1 MPGISS
7 LGIGSGLDLAG
18 LVQKLVA
25 AEGQAASARFDRRE
39 AKFQAELSALGLFKS
54 ALSDFKS
61 AQQELLSITDFQ
73 TISAESGDS
82 DLYTV
87 TADTDARVGQHS
99 IEIQSLARSQ
109 KLASKAFASDADVV
123 GSGTLT
129 FRFGTYDS
137 GTNTFSANAQ
147 KAIQTVNIDPAN
159 NTLSG
164 IRDAVNDADIGVRAS
179 IVDDGTGHRLVFSSV
194 DTGAENSLEII
205 VGSDLDG
212 NNQDDAGL
220 SQLAYDPTAAGSGSG
235 KNLTETVAA
244 ADAKLVVDGL
254 TITRSENIVEG
265 VIQGITFNLKSAA
278 PGTTTDLTI
287 TKESAAV
294 TNKVK
299 QFVDDFNTL
308 IDSLDDLSHYN
319 ADTGQ
324 AGPLFGDSS
333 LRGIESRIRNLL
345 TNAVSGLSG
354 AVVSLADIGITTEK
368 DGTLKLDS
376 SKLQAAVD
384 TDPDAV
390 ARLFSESGTV
400 PDSLL
405 RFSGSENQSIP
416 GNYAINITQL
426 ATQGAYSGAAAGA
439 FPLTLDSTNDTLGI
453 KVDGVDSA
461 TIHLSQGS
469 YNTGAELA
477 TELQQ
482 KINSDHSLAAAGVSV
497 AVTFQSGKFL
507 ITSDRFGSAS
517 TVEIT
522 SVGAASAA
530 TLGLS
535 AGAGTA
541 GVDVAG
547 TIGGLQASGTGQTLT
562 GTGNASGISIEVLGG
577 ALGDRGDL
585 SFARGISVTLDDLI
599 DGILDT
605 GSIIDSKINN
615 LNDRIEDIGEHRA
628 EQSRRLSSY
637 QARLVSQFTAL
648 DTLISQLQTTNTFLT
663 QQLSNLPGF
672 GKRDN

>member
-7 LGIGSGLDLAG
+7 LGIGSGLDLSG

-25 AEGQAASARFDRRE
+25 AEAQSTSARFDRRE
-39 AKFQAELSALGLFKS
+39 ANFQSELSALGLFKS

-61 AQQELLSITDFQ
+61 AQQELLSIGDFQ

-82 DLYTV
+82 SLYTV
-87 TADTDARVGQHS
+87 KADTDARIGQHS

-109 KLASKAFASDADVV
+109 KLASKAFSSNTDIV

-129 FRFGTYDS
+129 FRFGSYDS
-137 GTNTFSANAQ
+137 GSNTFSANSQ

-159 NTLSG
+159 NTLAG
-164 IRDAVNDADIGVRAS
+164 IRDAVNNAEIGVRAS

-194 DTGAENSLEII
+194 DTGVENSFEIT

-212 NNQDDAGL
+212 NDQDDAGL
-220 SQLAYDPTAAGSGSG
+220 SQLAYDPVAAGSGSG

-244 ADAKLVVDGL
+244 KDAQLVVDGL
-254 TITRSENIVEG
+254 TITRSENTIEG
-265 VIQGITFNLKSAA
+265 VIEGITLELKSAA
-278 PGTTTDLTI
+278 PGNTTDLTI
-287 TKESAAV
+287 TNESGTV

-299 QFVDDFNTL
+299 QFVDNFNTL
-308 IDSLDDLSHYN
+308 ISSLGNLNHYN
-319 ADTGQ
+319 AETGQ

-333 LRGIESRIRNLL
+333 ARGVESKVRNIL
-345 TNAVSGLSG
+345 TNAVTGLTG
-354 AVVSLADIGITTEK
+354 GVVALADIGITTQK

-384 TDPDAV
+384 ANPDAV
-390 ARLFSESGTV
+390 ARLFSESGQV

-405 RFSGSENQSIP
+405 RFSGSENNSIP
-416 GNYAINITQL
+416 GKYAINVTQL
-426 ATQGAYSGAAAGA
+426 ATQGAYSGTAVSG
-439 FPLTLDSTNDTLGI
+439 FPLTVDSTNDTLGI

-461 TIHLSQGS
+461 TIQLGQGS
-469 YNTGAELA
+469 YNTGDELA
-477 TELQQ
+477 TELQR
-482 KINSDHSLAAAGVSV
+482 KINSDSALVAAGVRVSV
-497 AVTFQSGKFL
+497 TIQSGRFQ
-507 ITSDRFGSAS
+507 ISSDRYGSAS
-517 TVEIT
+517 SVEIT
-522 SVGAASAA
+522 SVGTASAA

-535 AGAGTA
+535 AAAGTA
-541 GVDVAG
+541 GADVVG
-547 TIGGLQASGTGQTLT
+547 TIGGLPASGSGQTLT
-562 GTGNASGISIEVLGG
+562 GTGSASGLSIEVSGG

-585 SFARGISVTLDDLI
+585 SFARGVSAKLVNLI
-599 DGILDT
+599 DGILESD
-605 GSIIDSKINN
+605 SVIDSRTNN
-615 LNDRIEDIGEHRA
+615 LNDRIKDLGDQRV

-672 GKRDN
+672 GRRGS